1 MEMQSAL
8 PAEAEETAF
17 SLEAGLPSAVE
28 PAGPVDEPAVA
39 AGRARVGEM
48 CSVRKL
54 SPGGAILHVHEPVE
68 IGQNLAFELMD
79 GTRLSGIVQ
88 ARDGCA
94 VTVRFGQELDVLA
107 IIARDL
113 ASQPGERR
121 RLPRVEV
128 RSRVRIEAGTR
139 GWDGDTGNLS
149 QGGLSAALCEPPP
162 AGTKVI
168 VRLADFR
175 ALEAV
180 VRWSADGHAG
190 LAFDEEVSWQE
201 LMPWL
206 RARAR
211 LSAAARPEPRP
222 EALAEL
228 RPKMQTSALPD
239 RPPLAALRPEEPVS
253 SIDLNIPARVR
264 EGLERWNVSVMEI
277 TATQVAFQSFTSPR
291 FGTLLWVMLPG
302 LEGWPARVTSGQ
314 GERWVCEFTQKL
326 HPAVLERVLA
336 AGRAAGGSG

>member
-1 MEMQSAL
+1 MDMQGGFG
-8 PAEAEETAF
+8 AEAEATAF
-17 SLEAGLPSAVE
+17 SLEAGIPQSGDAMG
-28 PAGPVDEPAVA
+28 A
-39 AGRARVGEM
+39 ARVGEL

-54 SPGGAILHVHEPVE
+54 SPGGAILHVGEPVE
-68 IGQNLAFELMD
+68 IGQTFDFELMD
-79 GTRLSGIVQ
+79 GTRLSGTVE

-94 VTVRFGQELDVLA
+94 VTVRFAEELDVLA

-113 ASQPGERR
+113 ANQPGERR

-128 RSRVRIEAGTR
+128 RSRVQIEIGTR
-139 GWDGDTGNLS
+139 SWDGATGNLS
-149 QGGLSAALCEPPP
+149 QGGLSVALCDPPP
-162 AGTKVI
+162 VGMRAV

-175 ALEAV
+175 PIDAM
-180 VRWSADGHAG
+180 VRWSASGQTG
-190 LAFDEEVSWQE
+190 FAFDEEVPWQE

-211 LSAAARPEPRP
+211 LNAAARPQPRAEP
-222 EALAEL
+222 
-228 RPKMQTSALPD
+228 LPD
-239 RPPLAALRPEEPVS
+239 RPPLAALRSEEPVS

-277 TATQVAFQSFTSPR
+277 TATQIAFQSFTSPR
-291 FGTLLWVMLPG
+291 FGTLLWVTLPG

-336 AGRAAGGSG
+336 AGRAAGGAEGRA